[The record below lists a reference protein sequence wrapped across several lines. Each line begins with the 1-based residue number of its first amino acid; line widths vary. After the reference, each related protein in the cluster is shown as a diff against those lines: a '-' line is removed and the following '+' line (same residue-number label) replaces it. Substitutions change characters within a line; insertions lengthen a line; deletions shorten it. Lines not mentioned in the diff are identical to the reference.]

1 MVKINIVKDVNNK
14 QVQIIKAA
22 RKVLLQEGSGGFS
35 MRRVAQEAEMSLG
48 NLQYYYRSRT
58 DLLDGLLTNYIEEYR
73 RGFDELMQVA
83 GTGKERLRTLI
94 GEILKETETDEE
106 LAFFR
111 ALFSFTEIEVV
122 EEVLSR
128 YYRDLYDLLAGGL
141 AQLGGQGP
149 ESDGVQQG
157 ASLLLP
163 YFDGYGLTA
172 PHLGVGRERMTE
184 MLSEIVWGMLEA
196 GA

>member
-1 MVKINIVKDVNNK
+1 
-14 QVQIIKAA
+14 
-22 RKVLLQEGSGGFS
+22 
-35 MRRVAQEAEMSLG
+35 MSLG

-94 GEILKETETDEE
+94 GEILKEIETDEE